1 MKVGIFGGAFDPIHS
16 EHLNIAKV
24 ALESLDLDRLLIVPT
39 SDPPHK
45 KGATAAFSDRYEM
58 AKLVFSFDERIEV
71 TDIETTLPDGY
82 STTLVDAVKSEYKGA
97 ETVFIMGGDSLR
109 DFLTWHEPAE
119 LIKKTSFAIVR
130 RDGAARFEESLKI
143 LTSSYGMRATVLPY
157 NGKEISSSVLQA
169 ELELNGTSP
178 DVPAEAMRYI
188 SDHRLYSDY
197 EDFLDRVRADMS
209 EKTFAHVSRT
219 CLYAMRF
226 RSVLRLTF
234 EEVFLATVLH
244 DIAKHRP
251 LPEMKGVPA
260 PVVHQY
266 EGARVAAAEYGITDE
281 NILAAIRTHTTGD
294 ENMTP
299 LQKLV
304 YLSDTLEPARD
315 YLGVEELRRAVE
327 EDFER
332 GFLQVVR
339 HTYDHLKESGGEI
352 DALTEKCLEY
362 YKHNIKE

>member
-1 MKVGIFGGAFDPIHS
+1 MKVGIFGGAFDPVHS

-24 ALESLDLDRLLIVPT
+24 ALEELDLDRLLIVPT

-45 KGATAAFSDRYEM
+45 KGATASFPDRYEM
-58 AKLVFSFDERIEV
+58 AKLVFSFDDRIEV
-71 TDIETTLPDGY
+71 SDIETRLPDGY
-82 STTLVDAVKSEYKGA
+82 STTLVEAIRSEYDGA

-109 DFLTWHEPAE
+109 DFLTWHEPE
-119 LIKKTSFAIVR
+119 TLISMTEFALVR
-130 RDGAARFEESLKI
+130 RDGAAYFDESLAN

-157 NGKEISSSVLQA
+157 NGREISSSVLQA
-169 ELELNGTSP
+169 ELELNGSSP
-178 DVPAEAMRYI
+178 DVPAEAMEYI
-188 SDHRLYSDY
+188 FSHNLYSDY
-197 EDFLDRVRADMS
+197 SEFLARVRADMS

-251 LPEMKGVPA
+251 LPEMIGVPA

-266 EGARVAAAEYGITDE
+266 EGAKVAATEYGIADE
-281 NILAAIRTHTTGD
+281 NILSAIRTHTTGD
-294 ENMTP
+294 ENMTS

-304 YLSDTLEPARD
+304 YLADTLEPARD
-315 YLGVEELRRAVE
+315 YPGVEELRKAVE

-332 GFLQVVR
+332 GFVRVVR

-362 YKHNIKE
+362 YKHNQ